1 MELKYHEYF
10 PFPLRADR
18 QSQRQP
24 LDSAFRDRGATPER
38 VERDPAR
45 GATTPPLRG
54 QNKNDD
60 NKTNGNSLN
69 QKCLLR
75 RRLSR
80 GWVPT
85 RDGRRRRPGDPR
97 EVRLLGHQRRRR
109 AVPSPQGGAKRAT
122 TGSETERGGRREI
135 WIRVRGETRY
145 KCILLRMNSLP
156 LGVCLCLTLNEGDER
171 DDQRRGDR
179 FDPAPHFAGGEA
191 SDQNRGYVH
200 SRLITLSHLP
210 IPFLVTSHVSLKRST
225 SVQLLRNG
233 SGIF

>member
-1 MELKYHEYF
+1 M
-10 PFPLRADR
+10 
-18 QSQRQP
+18 
-24 LDSAFRDRGATPER
+24 
-38 VERDPAR
+38 
-45 GATTPPLRG
+45 TTTKRTGILSI
-54 QNKNDD
+54 KNV
-60 NKTNGNSLN
+60 SSVVV
-69 QKCLLR
+69 C
-75 RRLSR
+75 
-80 GWVPT
+80 
-85 RDGRRRRPGDPR
+85 RPGGSRPVTGGGGGRGIRGRSDFS
-97 EVRLLGHQRRRR
+97 VTNAAAA

-135 WIRVRGETRY
+135 WIRGRGETRY
-145 KCILLRMNSLP
+145 KCILFRVNSLP
-156 LGVCLCLTLNEGDER
+156 FGVCLGLSLTLNEGDER
-171 DDQRRGDR
+171 DDQRRGDP

>member
-1 MELKYHEYF
+1 M
-10 PFPLRADR
+10 P
-18 QSQRQP
+18 S
-24 LDSAFRDRGATPER
+24 
-38 VERDPAR
+38 
-45 GATTPPLRG
+45 
-54 QNKNDD
+54 
-60 NKTNGNSLN
+60 
-69 QKCLLR
+69 CLLR

-97 EVRLLGHQRRRR
+97 EVRLLGHQRSRRR
-109 AVPSPQGGAKRAT
+109 AFPSPQGGAKRAT

-135 WIRVRGETRY
+135 WIRGRGETRY

>member
-1 MELKYHEYF
+1 MTTTKRTGILSIKNVSSVVVC
-10 PFPLRADR
+10 RAGGSR
-18 QSQRQP
+18 P
-24 LDSAFRDRGATPER
+24 VTGGGGGRGI
-38 VERDPAR
+38 R
-45 GATTPPLRG
+45 GRS
-54 QNKNDD
+54 DFSV
-60 NKTNGNSLN
+60 TNAA
-69 QKCLLR
+69 
-75 RRLSR
+75 
-80 GWVPT
+80 
-85 RDGRRRRPGDPR
+85 
-97 EVRLLGHQRRRR
+97 

-122 TGSETERGGRREI
+122 TGSERGGRREI
-135 WIRVRGETRY
+135 WIRGRGETRY

-200 SRLITLSHLP
+200 SRLITLSHRP

-233 SGIF
+233 SGISQNLGFVVASIQFP